1 MNKNEEKRDQLIRET
16 FDQCLSGI
24 NEFPSARAEI
34 LSKAKQR
41 PTKWEPIRFRVPAI
55 AVTLVLALCVGIL
68 AGSGRLS
75 FSGRPDQIKAGSQY
89 TAQPID
95 TVPLS
100 AGGPGSEQ
108 EALASGTVPAATTPL
123 YYDPNGGTKYHIDQN
138 CPSVP
143 EENRP
148 MEDFFFLSELD
159 EEPYRDLER
168 CNVCGAPFRPSAYT
182 ANAADSAD
190 DGINEGVNDP
200 ASRPDFS
207 LELDTTEFTGEG
219 PVTLN
224 FTVTNTQSEALPGV
238 VTLYAPD
245 NTQLDEFELPAN
257 ATVEWSGEYTVTLEE
272 LEAGKLTCF
281 VTYGLYD
288 GAPDE
293 NGNPTLQ
300 HHKRNISKK
309 ITLSKET
316 FTTEIVENSHSV
328 FDDLREYAP
337 ELLAGQKPINLS
349 AENDDLRLNIL
360 SGTAN
365 ENEILLLYTLED
377 LKGQWFTNNEV
388 APVFTPI
395 IHLYDGHGTDLYGGA
410 THDIDTETH
419 IATGYVEFYPD
430 KPIQLQDDVF
440 TVALENPVLREKT
453 SVDLLPILKEYGKI
467 TEGVA
472 APAGLWKEWQDE
484 SAPALPEDLST
495 LKLLDYNNPLN
506 IQLRENMILTG
517 IGWIDNQLHVQM
529 HYTGTYPVVDKGD
542 RYETWYAYFANM
554 IGENWLSCSTLRW
567 CDPGS
572 DDYSWVEVI
581 WNTTPNNI
589 LDLLS
594 VYIDF
599 PVDVIEGTWAVEI
612 PARSIPFSAIPTEQA
627 PAAEPEEEIRTL
639 PDQNMADRVFE
650 MNYPEI
656 ADEMRPLD
664 LSSEQNGIRFS
675 LTSGLAKENKG
686 WFIFTM
692 EDPEGKVLNDYDSPC
707 PNLCL
712 RKEDAWKDTSDFY
725 MMTQDEEAHT
735 AAFSGEIELDTA
747 ALSDDSNIDM
757 AIKDMVIFRDKMV
770 DLRDLLERY
779 GKVTEGV
786 DVSNDY
792 TYIARENAPRKVLDH
807 SNPMNCIL
815 GNNVS
820 LTNIGWIDN
829 QLHIQLH
836 YTGDTYHSTG
846 SDSISYCFSAWCSCS
861 VNGEDCGDGSQIGWD
876 DNGDEI
882 QDWLELVLPVGPED
896 TFDDLILSFAV
907 PAEMLPD
914 EWTFS
919 VPLSSVRPDENEVTH
934 EIHSVKLSMA
944 LEKTGFDP
952 GEITQ
957 VDFAITNNTG
967 YDIPGPVKLTSE
979 DGTPIESLDGIIPAG
994 ETTDMYFNWNVT
1006 EEQLKDGKIS
1016 VDVEYSACDGPA
1028 GEDGKPTLQAHKIR
1042 CTRAIIRADGAA
1054 AAGST
1059 AIDSLPMEM
1068 PVWSITDVRY
1078 QNGYPQEP
1086 EELNPLNISGEYQGI
1101 RFTLLSGMIKGKR
1114 AMIFYS
1120 VEDPEGKLIKNNNV
1134 PASKI
1139 KTGSDYDEPYGTWVK
1154 NYNETEHRAVCCAEF
1169 YLNGNPWDTN
1179 DTFSVLLYN
1188 NPRVDSTDTSEVRN
1202 AKYEFSV
1209 SYGLVLTEA
1218 DAPAPGDS
1226 NITVTAGWDKKAYA
1240 PGETAKVLYAIE
1252 NIAKYTLPGT
1262 VKIIREN
1269 GTLINYTLNLDESTT
1284 AYLEGSDLITGEM
1297 LEAGKVTF
1305 GVEYIAPDGP
1315 AGEDGNP
1322 TQQLHRLWFTR
1333 QIRRTGDPEAAEQ
1346 VTTDIVNLKSL
1357 LPSDNDSSTA
1367 NTVLRSNNNY
1377 TDDNGIQISLTHG
1390 VVDENLASF
1399 VYTITDPNGKMI
1411 TPDNY
1416 DNGLPYAMLVTGSG
1430 PIFSDKIT
1438 LSDWDEAA
1446 HKATYWA
1453 DFHSD
1458 NPILPSD
1465 NGFLALQVSNGQ
1477 ITYINTY
1484 PADLLPLLKEYGK
1497 TVEKGMLLPENTGTV
1512 STNPAGKPELN
1523 PKGKELLD
1531 NSNPLNIPLDEGLVL
1546 TNIGWLGN
1554 KLHIQIHSTEG
1565 IYNLNN
1571 GSPAFCRCVISG
1583 VDLDDSASISW
1594 NDDPDD
1600 LNRNDWMEFV
1610 LDCVPEEIGDIEK
1623 LTVTVSPVHRDL
1635 DYVNTRHFTIPFES
1649 VKAD

>member
-24 NEFPSARAEI
+24 DEFPSARAEI

-100 AGGPGSEQ
+100 AGGLGSEQ
-108 EALASGTVPAATTPL
+108 EVLASGTAPYATTPL
-123 YYDPNGGTKYHIDQN
+123 YYDPNGETKYHIDQN

-143 EENRP
+143 EKNRP
-148 MEDFFFLSELD
+148 MEDYFFLSELD

-182 ANAADSAD
+182 ASAADSAND
-190 DGINEGVNDP
+190 SINEGVNDP
-200 ASRPDFS
+200 ASKPDFS

-224 FTVTNTQSEALPGV
+224 FTVTNTQNEALPGV

-272 LEAGKLTCF
+272 LEAGRLTCS
-281 VTYGLYD
+281 VIYSLYD

-300 HHKRNISKK
+300 KHKRNLSRK

-328 FDDLREYAP
+328 FDDLREYNP
-337 ELLAGQKPINLS
+337 ELLAEQKPLNLS

-360 SGTAN
+360 SGAGN

-377 LKGQWFTNNEV
+377 LKGQWFRSGDNVPE
-388 APVFTPI
+388 FTPI
-395 IHLYDGHGTDLYGGA
+395 FLLYDRQGNDLYGL
-410 THDIDTETH
+410 TSHDVDTESH
-419 IATGYVEFYPD
+419 IATGYVEFYSD
-430 KPIQLQDDVF
+430 EPIRLQSSVV
-440 TVALENPVLREKT
+440 TVALEDPSLREKT
-453 SVDLLPILKEYGKI
+453 SVDLLPILKEYGKT

-472 APAGLWKEWQDE
+472 APASLGRGWQAED
-484 SAPALPEDLST
+484 APALPEDLST

-506 IQLRENMILTG
+506 IPLRENMVLTG
-517 IGWIDNQLHVQM
+517 IGWIDNRLHAQI
-529 HYTGTYPVVDKGD
+529 HYTGSYPVVDRNDGT
-542 RYETWYAYFANM
+542 ETWYAYFANM
-554 IGENWLSCSTLRW
+554 IGENWLSCSTLSW

-572 DDYSWVEVI
+572 DNYSWQEVI
-581 WNTTPNNI
+581 WDSTPNDVSN
-589 LDLLS
+589 LLS
-594 VYIDF
+594 VFIDF

-612 PARSIPFSAIPTEQA
+612 PASAIPFSAIPTEQA
-627 PAAEPEEEIRTL
+627 PAAEPEEETRTL
-639 PDQNMADRVFE
+639 PEQNMADRVFE

-664 LSSEQNGIRFS
+664 LSSEQDGIRFS
-675 LTSGLAKENKG
+675 LTSGLVKENKG
-686 WFIFTM
+686 WFIFSM
-692 EDPEGKVLNDYDSPC
+692 DDPEGKILNDYDSPC
-707 PNLCL
+707 PELYL
-712 RKEDAWKDTSDFY
+712 RKGDTWEDTSDFY

-735 AAFSGEIELDTA
+735 AAFSGEIELDTS
-747 ALSDDSNIDM
+747 ALSDDSNIDL
-757 AIKDMVIFRDKMV
+757 AIKDMVVFRDKMV

-792 TYIARENAPRKVLDH
+792 SYVTRENAPRKVLDH

-829 QLHIQLH
+829 KLHIQLH

-846 SDSISYCFSAWCSCS
+846 SNPMYYCFSAWCSCY
-861 VNGEDCGDGSQIGWD
+861 VNGEDCGDRSSDIEWD

-882 QDWLELVLPVGPED
+882 KDWLELVLPVAPEETID
-896 TFDDLILSFAV
+896 ELILSFAV
-907 PAEMLPD
+907 PAQMLTD
-914 EWTFS
+914 VWTFS
-919 VPLSSVRPDENEVTH
+919 VPFSSVRPDENAVTH
-934 EIHSVKLSMA
+934 EIHSVKFSMA
-944 LEKTGFDP
+944 LEKTGFAP

-957 VDFAITNNTG
+957 VDFAIANNTG

-979 DGTPIESLDGIIPAG
+979 DGTPIESLPGIIPAG
-994 ETTDMYFNWNVT
+994 ETADMYFNWNVT

-1016 VDVEYSACDGPA
+1016 VNVEYSAYDGPA

-1042 CTRAIIRADGAA
+1042 CARAITRTDGAA
-1054 AAGST
+1054 AERNPD
-1059 AIDSLPMEM
+1059 IDSLPMEM

-1086 EELNPLNISGEYQGI
+1086 EELNPLNISGEDQGI

-1154 NYNETEHRAVCCAEF
+1154 DYNEMEHRAVCCAEF
-1169 YLNGNPWDTN
+1169 YFNGNPRDTN

-1209 SYGLVLTEA
+1209 PYGLVLTEA

-1226 NITVTAGWDKKAYA
+1226 NITVAAGWDKKAYM
-1240 PGETAKVLYAIE
+1240 PGETAKVLYAIH
-1252 NIAKYTLPGT
+1252 NNAGYTLPGT

-1269 GTLINYTLNLDESTT
+1269 GTLINYTLNLDEGTI
-1284 AYLEGSDLITGEM
+1284 AYLEGSDLITKEM
-1297 LEAGKVTF
+1297 LDAGKVTF

-1315 AGEDGNP
+1315 ADEDGNP

-1333 QIRRTGDPEAAEQ
+1333 RINWAGGQQ
-1346 VTTDIVNLKSL
+1346 TTNYVYLKPLQLSGNDYTN
-1357 LPSDNDSSTA
+1357 SD
-1367 NTVLRSNNNY
+1367 
-1377 TDDNGIQISLTHG
+1377 GIQVS
-1390 VVDENLASF
+1390 LASGLANGNMVDF
-1399 VYTITDPNGKMI
+1399 VYTITDPNGKII

-1416 DNGLPYAMLVTGSG
+1416 KNGLPYAMLVTGSG
-1430 PIFSDKIT
+1430 PIYSSSIS
-1438 LSDWDEAA
+1438 LADWDEAE

-1453 DFHSD
+1453 DFYPD
-1458 NPILPSD
+1458 DPILPRED
-1465 NGFLALQVSNGQ
+1465 GTLELQVSNGK
-1477 ITYINTY
+1477 ISYISTY

-1512 STNPAGKPELN
+1512 STNPAGKPELS

-1571 GSPAFCRCVISG
+1571 GSSSFCRCVVSG
-1583 VDLDDSASISW
+1583 VDLDDSVSISW

-1600 LNRNDWMEFV
+1600 RNRNDWMEYV
-1610 LDCVPEEIGDIEK
+1610 LDCVPEEKDFIET
-1623 LTVTVSPVHRDL
+1623 LTLSVTPAHRDH
-1635 DYVNTRHFTIPFES
+1635 DYVYTRHFTIPFES

>member
-24 NEFPSARAEI
+24 DEFPSARAEI
-34 LSKAKQR
+34 LSKAKAR
-41 PTKWEPIRFRVPAI
+41 PTKWEPIRFRVPVI
-55 AVTLVLALCVGIL
+55 AAALVLVLCIGIL

-75 FSGRPDQIKAGSQY
+75 LSGRPDQIKGGSQY

-100 AGGPGSEQ
+100 AGGLGSEQ
-108 EALASGTVPAATTPL
+108 EVLDEENTPYADTPL
-123 YYDPNGGTKYHIDQN
+123 YYTPDKGTKYHIDQN
-138 CPSVP
+138 CSVVAAKY
-143 EENRP
+143 RP
-148 MEDFFFLSELD
+148 MENYFFWSELD
-159 EEPYRDLER
+159 DEPYRDLER
-168 CNVCGAPFRPSAYT
+168 CNVCGAPFRPSQYE
-182 ANAADSAD
+182 ADAS
-190 DGINEGVNDP
+190 GTTNDP
-200 ASRPDFS
+200 ASKPDFS

-238 VTLYAPD
+238 LTLYAPD

-272 LEAGKLTCF
+272 LEAGRLTCS
-281 VTYGLYD
+281 VIYSLYD

-300 HHKRNISKK
+300 KHKRNLSKK

-316 FTTEIVENSHSV
+316 FTTEIVENSYSV
-328 FDDLREYAP
+328 FDDLREYNS
-337 ELLAGQKPINLS
+337 ELLAEQKPINLS

-360 SGTAN
+360 SGAAN

-377 LKGQWFTNNEV
+377 LKGQWFTNKEG

-395 IHLYDGHGTDLYGGA
+395 VHLYDPQGTDLYGGA

-419 IATGYVEFYPD
+419 IATGYVEFFSEE
-430 KPIQLQDDVF
+430 PIRLQSSVV
-440 TVALENPVLREKT
+440 TVALEEPSLREKT

-472 APAGLWKEWQDE
+472 APAGLWNEWQPED
-484 SAPALPEDLST
+484 APALPEDLST
-495 LKLLDYNNPLN
+495 LKFLDYNNPLN
-506 IQLRENMILTG
+506 IPLRENMVLTG

-529 HYTGTYPVVDKGD
+529 HYTGSYPVVSRSNG
-542 RYETWYAYFANM
+542 YETWYAYFANM
-554 IGENWLSCSTLRW
+554 IGGNWLSNSTLRW

-572 DDYSWVEVI
+572 NDYSWEEVI

-599 PVDVIEGTWAVEI
+599 PVDVIEDTWAVEI
-612 PARSIPFSAIPTEQA
+612 PASAIPFSAIQPEQE
-627 PAAEPEEEIRTL
+627 PAAESETETRTL
-639 PDQNMADRVFE
+639 PEQNMADRVFE

-656 ADEMRPLD
+656 ADEMKPLD
-664 LSSEQNGIRFS
+664 ISSEQNGVRITV
-675 LTSGLAKENKG
+675 TSGLVKDNKG
-686 WFIFTM
+686 WFTFSM
-692 EDPEGKVLNDYDSPC
+692 NDPEGNLINDYDSPC
-707 PNLCL
+707 PSHYL
-712 RKEDAWKDTSDFY
+712 RKGDAWESTYDFFTL
-725 MMTQDEEAHT
+725 TQDEEAHT
-735 AAFSGEIELDTA
+735 AAFAGEMPLDTS

-757 AIKDMVIFRDKMV
+757 AIKDMVIFREKMV

-786 DVSNDY
+786 DVISEYAAN
-792 TYIARENAPRKVLDH
+792 ENAPRKMLDYT
-807 SNPMNCIL
+807 NPMNCVL

-836 YTGDTYHSTG
+836 YTGDAYKSSG
-846 SDSISYCFSAWCSCS
+846 SNPMSYAFSAWCYCL
-861 VNGEDCGDGSQIGWD
+861 VNEENCDDSFQIEWD
-876 DNGDEI
+876 NTGDEI
-882 QDWLELVLPVGPED
+882 QDWLELILPVTPEESID
-896 TFDDLILSFAV
+896 ELMLTFVV
-907 PAEMLPD
+907 PAQMLSD

-919 VPLSSVRPDENEVTH
+919 VPLSSVRADGNAVKSDN
-934 EIHSVKLSMA
+934 HSVKFSMVLKKSDFA
-944 LEKTGFDP
+944 P

-957 VDFAITNNTG
+957 VDFAIANNTG
-967 YDIPGPVKLTSE
+967 YDIPGPVKLTS
-979 DGTPIESLDGIIPAG
+979 DGGTPIESLPGIIPAG
-994 ETTDMYFNWNVT
+994 ETADMYFNWNVT
-1006 EEQLKDGKIS
+1006 GEQLKDGKIS
-1016 VDVEYSACDGPA
+1016 VNVEYSAYDGPA

-1042 CTRAIIRADGAA
+1042 CARAITRTDGVAA
-1054 AAGST
+1054 ERNPD
-1059 AIDSLPMEM
+1059 IDSLPMEM

-1078 QNGYPQEP
+1078 QNDYPQEP
-1086 EELNPLNISGEYQGI
+1086 EELNPLNISGEDQGI

-1114 AMIFYS
+1114 AIIFYS
-1120 VEDPEGKLIKNNNV
+1120 VEDPEGKLIKNNNI

-1154 NYNETEHRAVCCAEF
+1154 DYNEMEHRAVCCADF
-1169 YLNGNPWDTN
+1169 YFDGNPRDTN

-1209 SYGLVLTEA
+1209 PYGLVMTEA

-1226 NITVTAGWDKKAYA
+1226 NITVAAGWNKKAYTA
-1240 PGETAKVLYAIE
+1240 GETAKVFYAIH
-1252 NIAKYTLPGT
+1252 NIAGYDLPGT
-1262 VKIIREN
+1262 LKIIRED
-1269 GTLINYTLNLDESTT
+1269 GTLINYTRELSEGTI
-1284 AYLEGSDLITGEM
+1284 AYLEGSELITREQ
-1297 LEAGKVTF
+1297 LDAGKITF
-1305 GVEYIAPDGP
+1305 AVEYTALDGP
-1315 AGEDGNP
+1315 DGEDGEP

-1333 QIRRTGDPEAAEQ
+1333 RINWAGGQQPNSVYLKQIQLSGNDYT
-1346 VTTDIVNLKSL
+1346 N
-1357 LPSDNDSSTA
+1357 SD
-1367 NTVLRSNNNY
+1367 
-1377 TDDNGIQISLTHG
+1377 GIQVS
-1390 VVDENLASF
+1390 LASGLANGNMADF
-1399 VYTITDPNGKMI
+1399 VYTITDPNSKII

-1416 DNGLPYAMLVTGSG
+1416 KNGLPYAMLVTGSG
-1430 PIFSDKIT
+1430 PIFSSSISLT
-1438 LSDWDEAA
+1438 DWDEAE

-1453 DFHSD
+1453 DFYSD
-1458 NPILPSD
+1458 DPILPRED
-1465 NGFLALQVSNGQ
+1465 GTLELQVSNGK
-1477 ITYINTY
+1477 INYISTY

-1497 TVEKGMLLPENTGTV
+1497 TFEKGMLLPENTGTV
-1512 STNPAGKPELN
+1512 STNPVGKPELN

-1531 NSNPLNIPLDEGLVL
+1531 NSNPLDIPLDEGLVL

-1571 GSPAFCRCVISG
+1571 GSSSFCRCVVSG
-1583 VDLDDSASISW
+1583 IDIDDNSASISW

-1600 LNRNDWMEFV
+1600 RNRNDWMEFV
-1610 LDCVPEEIGDIEK
+1610 LDCVPEEIGNIEK
-1623 LTVTVSPVHRDL
+1623 LTVTVSPAHRDL
-1635 DYVNTRHFTIPFES
+1635 DYVYTRHFTIPFES
-1649 VKAD
+1649 VRAD